1 MSIHVSKRGPIC
13 TSVRSRSYT
22 LSRSFLSYKS
32 YCSESIDVFISNDSH
47 TCKCQP
53 FSLIIWARVRNICA
67 TVTSTLM
74 GCVST
79 WQKELLPQAVSSVAN
94 RNKNRYM
101 TAPSSGL
108 CGFNFSF
115 RCCPCRCPVVLEKSI
130 SSDKAV
136 QFYTMM
142 IFPLQWMWADK
153 HTLLRTYRSH
163 VNRRRAG
170 ESIRGHH
177 IKQLMA

>member
-1 MSIHVSKRGPIC
+1 MSP
-13 TSVRSRSYT
+13 
-22 LSRSFLSYKS
+22 
-32 YCSESIDVFISNDSH
+32 
-47 TCKCQP
+47 
-53 FSLIIWARVRNICA
+53 
-67 TVTSTLM
+67 
-74 GCVST
+74 
-79 WQKELLPQAVSSVAN
+79 VAN

-163 VNRRRAG
+163 VNRRRAC

-177 IKQLMA
+177 IKQLMAQECEVRFNINMYNQLRNCHNKDEIIVSRPRELYDDISLLVRFYIESTNHILTSVASLHTIIWRCQIRC